1 MGKKDAPY
9 LIDCT
14 NKTTMKTNQCKDDG
28 STDIGNA
35 KSTSNIIN
43 SNIKNA
49 LNNSD
54 FTNKNIFFPTIE
66 ILHSGS
72 PDELTARQTPANTK
86 KTGFMY
92 FKKLGPKSSTPT
104 AFRYYDELLIL
115 PPQVYLYMAAKSPD
129 GMTIEFDANE
139 FKTSDNSVL
148 GKSTNPLGNFSIKL
162 TKDED
167 SYKQTLTEVNGMPV
181 APQLQKSL
189 FSPLIDKS
197 TIIEYDA
204 NHNSKTN
211 TYERDEQ
218 KSWSLSMPSMS
229 SMPSINLSDNSSKL
243 EENIK
248 IWKNHFVAS
257 YKEILAKLS
266 KEILAKKEIKFNE
279 NEFLEEKELF
289 KKDNDELSKQRIIVL
304 AISRSIVL
312 QEKFL
317 EQIKNIIIAYDDAKG
332 TIKKKLSRLGFTSE
346 LYDFVREVNRIDFED
361 HKDIFDKKSEDIEDE
376 IKKIYENGPKADDKI
391 RKETRGFKYLDALI
405 IQMKQCYHLGDE
417 NSDYH
422 KGIHLRKNCTHK
434 LNGITKSI
442 FDYNESS
449 FAVLPRVAALF
460 LDLYRSLIPGISPF
474 SKGDKDKDYFVTNDP
489 LGNSKTENAM
499 NAVGKAI
506 SSMGNIS
513 SSSTSKDNGVDD
525 KNTVDGQSAAPA
537 PEPAQQQ
544 PAPHE
549 KSHGEE
555 RGKKT
560 IELFKELI
568 GDIGNYDINVK
579 YINNLNKDTV
589 DIISPQI
596 VISYFKLLMSDE
608 NGIRLLY
615 NMTEFQ
621 KKQEKENKLD
631 SETTDKLYI
640 LNIVIHLFENEY
652 DTLKKFITK
661 ASNKK
666 TMFQYHYHDKLDEF
680 KKKIAEK
687 FS

>member
-1 MGKKDAPY
+1 MG
-9 LIDCT
+9 
-14 NKTTMKTNQCKDDG
+14 
-28 STDIGNA
+28 
-35 KSTSNIIN
+35 
-43 SNIKNA
+43 
-49 LNNSD
+49 
-54 FTNKNIFFPTIE
+54 
-66 ILHSGS
+66 
-72 PDELTARQTPANTK
+72 
-86 KTGFMY
+86 
-92 FKKLGPKSSTPT
+92 
-104 AFRYYDELLIL
+104 DELLIL
-115 PPQVYLYMAAKSPD
+115 PPQVYLYMATKNLNE
-129 GMTIEFDANE
+129 MTIEFDTNE
-139 FKTSDNSVL
+139 FKTSDGSVSGSFTNDSL
-148 GKSTNPLGNFSIKL
+148 GKFSIKL

-167 SYKQTLTEVNGMPV
+167 SYKHTLTEVNGMPV

-279 NEFLEEKELF
+279 KELF

-376 IKKIYENGPKADDKI
+376 IKEIYKDETKADDRI

-474 SKGDKDKDYFVTNDP
+474 SEDKKDYEYFVTNDP
-489 LGNSKTENAM
+489 LGNSKTENAWNNVG
-499 NAVGKAI
+499 NAF
-506 SSMGNIS
+506 
-513 SSSTSKDNGVDD
+513 
-525 KNTVDGQSAAPA
+525 
-537 PEPAQQQ
+537 E
-544 PAPHE
+544 
-549 KSHGEE
+549 
-555 RGKKT
+555 
-560 IELFKELI
+560 
-568 GDIGNYDINVK
+568 
-579 YINNLNKDTV
+579 NLWTGTND
-589 DIISPQI
+589 
-596 VISYFKLLMSDE
+596 
-608 NGIRLLY
+608 
-615 NMTEFQ
+615 
-621 KKQEKENKLD
+621 
-631 SETTDKLYI
+631 TDKLIEDHAKYRENGLKAAEPEKVPESVPEPVAADNKI
-640 LNIVIHLFENEY
+640 DNSYLIKNIEN
-652 DTLKKFITK
+652 
-661 ASNKK
+661 
-666 TMFQYHYHDKLDEF
+666 
-680 KKKIAEK
+680 
-687 FS
+687 

>member
-1 MGKKDAPY
+1 MGIVMSGNRDNIGPTSDENPNANPVTDNAIQNGPEKNIGKINLALMDKFGEKIGDLTTQELKGIADKLDIKLSLDDNKNHLMKEIYLKQFANATDPKKKDAPY

-54 FTNKNIFFPTIE
+54 FTNKNIFFPSVSPSVSELEDIE
-66 ILHSGS
+66 I
-72 PDELTARQTPANTK
+72 K
-86 KTGFMY
+86 KTPEHTGFIY
-92 FKKLGPKSSTPT
+92 YKTEGKGRTKT

-115 PPQVYLYMAAKSPD
+115 PPQVYLYMATKNLNE
-129 GMTIEFDANE
+129 MTIEFDTNE
-139 FKTSDNSVL
+139 FKTSDGSVSGSFTNDSL
-148 GKSTNPLGNFSIKL
+148 GKFSIKL

-289 KKDNDELSKQRIIVL
+289 KKRIIVL

-346 LYDFVREVNRIDFED
+346 LYDFVREVNRIGFED
-361 HKDIFDKKSEDIEDE
+361 HKD
-376 IKKIYENGPKADDKI
+376 
-391 RKETRGFKYLDALI
+391 
-405 IQMKQCYHLGDE
+405 
-417 NSDYH
+417 
-422 KGIHLRKNCTHK
+422 
-434 LNGITKSI
+434 
-442 FDYNESS
+442 
-449 FAVLPRVAALF
+449 
-460 LDLYRSLIPGISPF
+460 
-474 SKGDKDKDYFVTNDP
+474 
-489 LGNSKTENAM
+489 
-499 NAVGKAI
+499 
-506 SSMGNIS
+506 
-513 SSSTSKDNGVDD
+513 
-525 KNTVDGQSAAPA
+525 
-537 PEPAQQQ
+537 
-544 PAPHE
+544 
-549 KSHGEE
+549 
-555 RGKKT
+555 
-560 IELFKELI
+560 
-568 GDIGNYDINVK
+568 
-579 YINNLNKDTV
+579 
-589 DIISPQI
+589 
-596 VISYFKLLMSDE
+596 
-608 NGIRLLY
+608 
-615 NMTEFQ
+615 
-621 KKQEKENKLD
+621 
-631 SETTDKLYI
+631 
-640 LNIVIHLFENEY
+640 
-652 DTLKKFITK
+652 
-661 ASNKK
+661 
-666 TMFQYHYHDKLDEF
+666 
-680 KKKIAEK
+680 
-687 FS
+687 

>member
-54 FTNKNIFFPTIE
+54 FTNKNIFFPSVSPSVSELEDIE
-66 ILHSGS
+66 I
-72 PDELTARQTPANTK
+72 K
-86 KTGFMY
+86 KTPEHTGFIY
-92 FKKLGPKSSTPT
+92 YKTEGKGRTKT

-129 GMTIEFDANE
+129 GMTIEFDGNE
-139 FKTSDNSVL
+139 FKTSDGSVSGSFTNDSL
-148 GKSTNPLGNFSIKL
+148 GKFSIKL

-181 APQLQKSL
+181 APQLQNSL

-211 TYERDEQ
+211 TYERDEK

-229 SMPSINLSDNSSKL
+229 SMPSINLSDNSSKVM
-243 EENIK
+243 ENIK
-248 IWKNHFVAS
+248 TWKNHFVAS
-257 YKEILAKLS
+257 SKEVLAKLS

-376 IKKIYENGPKADDKI
+376 IKEIYKDETKADDRI

-560 IELFKELI
+560 IE
-568 GDIGNYDINVK
+568 
-579 YINNLNKDTV
+579 
-589 DIISPQI
+589 
-596 VISYFKLLMSDE
+596 
-608 NGIRLLY
+608 
-615 NMTEFQ
+615 
-621 KKQEKENKLD
+621 
-631 SETTDKLYI
+631 
-640 LNIVIHLFENEY
+640 
-652 DTLKKFITK
+652 
-661 ASNKK
+661 
-666 TMFQYHYHDKLDEF
+666 
-680 KKKIAEK
+680 
-687 FS
+687 